1 MQGCGFRV
9 QDSGFI
15 FFVCVLFRFQDL
27 VMTFR
32 AALEVESEAFSSFAQ
47 SSSAF
52 GTCLKVL
59 NDEFCFSFINFEPRV
74 E

>member
-1 MQGCGFRV
+1 M
-9 QDSGFI
+9 DSGFRI
-15 FFVCVLFRFQDL
+15 QDVCVPDVFYSGFRIQGWIN
-27 VMTFR
+27 TFR